1 MKNKIVT
8 YFNETVAEMKK
19 VAWPDRQ
26 YVTAATGIII
36 VIVLMTGFFILL
48 VDYVLG
54 AIFKIL
60 LG

>member
-1 MKNKIVT
+1 
-8 YFNETVAEMKK
+8 MKK